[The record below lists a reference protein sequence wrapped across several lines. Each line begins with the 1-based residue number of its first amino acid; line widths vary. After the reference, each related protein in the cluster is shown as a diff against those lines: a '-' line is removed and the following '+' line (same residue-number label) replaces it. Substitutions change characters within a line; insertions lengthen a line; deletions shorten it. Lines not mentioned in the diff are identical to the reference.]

1 MPDSPTSWAIF
12 KKWLCQDTTRSAG
25 IGKVGKRLDLPRHCS
40 SDGRASQSGATLLTC
55 VRITLRWWEKIVE
68 KNYYPNPAIRGQ
80 TIADI
85 SARIWR
91 KSLDLRVEHPA
102 HDLTLERFLPEGP
115 LRRRPEQ
122 VDGDTGQRVFESVL
136 DRQNSL
142 DRDDRVV
149 ELHVLGVPAHL
160 ARLLEP
166 GLVQLV
172 QLRLLILETWVV
184 TVPQDQSI

>member
-1 MPDSPTSWAIF
+1 ME
-12 KKWLCQDTTRSAG
+12 
-25 IGKVGKRLDLPRHCS
+25 KR
-40 SDGRASQSGATLLTC
+40 
-55 VRITLRWWEKIVE
+55 
-68 KNYYPNPAIRGQ
+68 
-80 TIADI
+80 
-85 SARIWR
+85 
-91 KSLDLRVEHPA
+91 LDLRVEHPA
-102 HDLTLERFLPEGP
+102 HDLTLERFLPECP

-149 ELHVLGVPAHL
+149 QLHVLGVPAHL

-172 QLRLLILETWVV
+172 QLRLLILETWAASLS
-184 TVPQDQSI
+184 QNLNEI